1 MKKLFKKN
9 MTSKNN
15 PLKRLGRLFYNART
29 YQKLSLADVAR
40 DSGISIPK
48 LIALEEAR
56 TKFYEEKYEI
66 AIETA
71 RAYENFL
78 GVDANVIIQEI
89 EFFSE
94 EASKKGIPKFLL
106 KEIKLD

>member
-1 MKKLFKKN
+1 MDNEEGSYKDHSFIL
-9 MTSKNN
+9 
-15 PLKRLGRLFYNART
+15 
-29 YQKLSLADVAR
+29 V
-40 DSGISIPK
+40 SINF
-48 LIALEEAR
+48 
-56 TKFYEEKYEI
+56 TFI

-71 RAYENFL
+71 GAYENFL